1 MKNKFVLRLFFLYFF
16 IQAVPLDPKYY
27 QQLFADHWWNFSYG
41 AIFDIAHYIPR
52 FSSGPPSFGDW
63 GIVLLIAVIGAF
75 IWIFQLWRNAVKNN
89 NRLVFDSRDESLY
102 YWIRTIVRYRLA
114 IGILAYGF
122 IKLFPMQAP
131 YPSLSNLNTHYG
143 DFTRWKL
150 FSLSLG
156 IVPSYESFLGLV
168 EIVAG
173 LLLFYRRS
181 ASVGALILAIF
192 LGNVFMS
199 NVAYGGG
206 DTVYS
211 LYLVTLAL
219 FVLSY
224 DFIRLSNL
232 LFWQK
237 PASANRFRPAFAA
250 PWQRRGRIL
259 LKVFVLFFFVLLYG
273 ARTRNGYLSE
283 PYQFPLA
290 GGLDGVHGIY
300 NVSLFRKGK
309 DTLAYSKTDTGRWQ
323 DIVFEKWTTLSIRSN
338 HPVVLD
344 SVNVERPVLGDD
356 KRDYE
361 VQGAADRSYYRYE
374 ADTVNRR
381 LTLYN
386 KNPYYKNE
394 QLVFQYERPT
404 PSRIILSGIDQN
416 HDSVYAVLD
425 RINKKYLIE
434 EAAKTGR
441 QKGLKL

>member
-1 MKNKFVLRLFFLYFF
+1 MKNKFLLRLFFLYFF

-27 QQLFADHWWNFSYG
+27 QQLFADHWWNFSYA

-63 GIVLLIAVIGAF
+63 GIVLLISIAGAA
-75 IWIFQLWRNAVKNN
+75 IWTFQLSRKSD
-89 NRLVFDSRDESLY
+89 RSLVYDNSDESLY
-102 YWIRTIVRYRLA
+102 YRIRTIVRYRLA

-131 YPSLSNLNTHYG
+131 FPSLSNLNTHYG

-156 IVPSYESFLGLV
+156 VVPSYESFLGLV
-168 EIVAG
+168 EIVGG

-206 DTVYS
+206 DVVYS

-219 FVLSY
+219 FILSY

-237 PASANRFRPAFAA
+237 PASANRYKPVFAS
-250 PWQRRGRIL
+250 PWQQRGRIVF
-259 LKVFVLFFFVLLYG
+259 KGFVLFLFVFVYG
-273 ARTRNGYLSE
+273 IRTRSGYLSE

-290 GGLDGVHGIY
+290 RGLNGVAGIY
-300 NVSLFRKGK
+300 TVSLFKKGK
-309 DTLAYSKTDTGRWQ
+309 DTLAYSKTDSSRWQ

-338 HPVVLD
+338 RPVVLD
-344 SVNVERPVLGDD
+344 STNVERPALEDD
-356 KRDYE
+356 QRDYE

-394 QLVFQYERPT
+394 RLVLQYDRP
-404 PSRIILSGIDQN
+404 SESKIILSGIDQD

-425 RINKKYLIE
+425 RINKKYLVE

-441 QKGLKL
+441 QRGLKL